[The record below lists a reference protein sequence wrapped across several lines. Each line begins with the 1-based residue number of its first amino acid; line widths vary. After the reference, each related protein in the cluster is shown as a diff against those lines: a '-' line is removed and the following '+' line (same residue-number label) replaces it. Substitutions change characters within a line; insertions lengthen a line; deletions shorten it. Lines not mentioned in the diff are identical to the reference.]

1 MSSCIEANQ
10 SNVISSHQELVDSRS
25 DLLQINKNCENVC
38 HDYNAD
44 DSTNVNDN
52 GSYSCNDKKASNS
65 DKLDFELPENQVIQQ
80 ITSTTEKIKDPCSP
94 HTIHLGDEEHN
105 EDENSHVDV
114 TLSIPDKNSSIE
126 EKTKGTETVCF
137 EPASTKS
144 AFWDTKLEEQTEWED
159 QLEQRFGNET
169 I

>member
-1 MSSCIEANQ
+1 M
-10 SNVISSHQELVDSRS
+10 
-25 DLLQINKNCENVC
+25 
-38 HDYNAD
+38 
-44 DSTNVNDN
+44 
-52 GSYSCNDKKASNS
+52 
-65 DKLDFELPENQVIQQ
+65 
-80 ITSTTEKIKDPCSP
+80 
-94 HTIHLGDEEHN
+94 
-105 EDENSHVDV
+105 DV

-159 QLEQRFGNET
+159 QLKQRFGNET